1 MRSALICALLSLNC
15 AEGSGYT
22 PRLSAIVPS
31 EGANDVDVQV
41 EITGAHLEPRLHTD
55 FERASHSQW
64 NRAFS
69 ATLISVDATLPNVA
83 LTGVELQASGAL
95 TGTVGAGAA
104 RGFYG
109 LRVVDAYG
117 RVGFAPEVY
126 RVVASPTRVAGFRIA
141 PVGPQ
146 RPGVPFTVAVTAV
159 DAEGNVV
166 DGFSS
171 GVEVTDLSGEI
182 DPQRIEPFALG
193 KARAQLSIAAL
204 TAADILTV
212 TDALG
217 RTGHS
222 NAFAVQS
229 GLVVELSFVSTPQS
243 TLVGECSRPV
253 TLEVRDTFGFPA
265 QLEAPLDAALAAAPA
280 QSLRFFSDAACAQ
293 DISSVRFE
301 TSASQLTFYFR
312 AGVPGPVV
320 VRVVPPLFPSASQ
333 TEIITQ

>member
-1 MRSALICALLSLNC
+1 MRSALFCVLLCLGC
-15 AEGSGYT
+15 AEGSVYA
-22 PRLSAIVPS
+22 PRLSAIVPA

-55 FERASHSQW
+55 FGTASHSTW

-69 ATLISVDATLPNVA
+69 AALISVDTSLPEVA
-83 LTGVELQASGAL
+83 LRNVELQASGAL

-117 RVGFAPEVY
+117 RVAFVPEVY
-126 RVVASPTRVAGFRIA
+126 RVVASPTQVAGFRFA
-141 PVGPQ
+141 PIGPQ
-146 RPGVPFTVAVTAV
+146 RPGVPFTVALTAV
-159 DAEGNVV
+159 DADGSVV

-171 GVEVTDLSGEI
+171 EVDVTDLTGQLG
-182 DPQRIEPFALG
+182 PRRIGPFALG

-204 TAADILTV
+204 AAADILTV

-222 NAFAVQS
+222 NTFAVQS
-229 GLVVELSFVSTPQS
+229 GLVVELAFLSPAQTTV
-243 TLVGECSRPV
+243 VGECSRPV

-265 QLEAPLDAALAAAPA
+265 QLEAPLDVELAAAPA
-280 QSLRFFSDAACAQ
+280 QVFNFFSDAACTQGIA
-293 DISSVRFE
+293 SVRFE
-301 TSASQLTFYFR
+301 NAASQLTFYFR
-312 AGVPGPVV
+312 AGVAGSVV
-320 VRVVPPLFPSASQ
+320 LRVVPPLFPSASQ
-333 TEIITQ
+333 TETITQ